1 MKENRCYGLIS
12 YATVCHF
19 QRQAD
24 NLIVESAW
32 DVENLEVICCYP
44 FICISR
50 KNLYIRITASD
61 SSKIYTIIYKEKMKL
76 FSGKKRIYKWEGG
89 RRVNTAQETKWIHR
103 IKLFGSSKDADSL
116 VRAYYDE
123 IYIFVA
129 RQISDKELARDLTQ
143 EIFISMLRSI
153 ASYQKKRSSF
163 RTWLYR
169 IATNKIIDFRR
180 KALPDTIPLDELDE
194 TETVDY
200 VGRIDYENNI
210 VQAEFLEKIE
220 KYVSSF
226 QLDIQQIFRLHIYG
240 GQTFQEIAVLTG
252 MPEASVKSK
261 YYRLIRQVRR
271 EFYDE
276 YTEIVRS

>member
-1 MKENRCYGLIS
+1 M
-12 YATVCHF
+12 
-19 QRQAD
+19 
-24 NLIVESAW
+24 
-32 DVENLEVICCYP
+32 
-44 FICISR
+44 
-50 KNLYIRITASD
+50 
-61 SSKIYTIIYKEKMKL
+61 
-76 FSGKKRIYKWEGG
+76 
-89 RRVNTAQETKWIHR
+89 NTAQEKKWIHR
-103 IKLFGSSKDADSL
+103 IKFFGSSKDADSL

-123 IYIFVA
+123 IYIFVV

-153 ASYQKKRSSF
+153 ASYQEKRSSF

-180 KALPDTIPLDELDE
+180 MALPNTIPLEELDE
-194 TETVDY
+194 TEIVDY
-200 VGRIDYENNI
+200 MGRIDYENNI
-210 VQAEFLEKIE
+210 AQAGFLEKIE
-220 KYVSSF
+220 HYVSSF
-226 QLDIQQIFRLHIYG
+226 QLDVQQIFRLHIYG
-240 GQTFQEIAVLTG
+240 EQTFQEIAVLTG

>member
-1 MKENRCYGLIS
+1 MN
-12 YATVCHF
+12 
-19 QRQAD
+19 
-24 NLIVESAW
+24 N
-32 DVENLEVICCYP
+32 
-44 FICISR
+44 
-50 KNLYIRITASD
+50 
-61 SSKIYTIIYKEKMKL
+61 
-76 FSGKKRIYKWEGG
+76 
-89 RRVNTAQETKWIHR
+89 AQETKWIHR
-103 IKLFGSSKDADSL
+103 IKLFGSSKAADSL

-129 RQISDKELARDLTQ
+129 RQINDKELARDLTQ
-143 EIFISMLRSI
+143 EIFVSMLRSI

-169 IATNKIIDFRR
+169 IATKKIIDFRR
-180 KALPDTIPLDELDE
+180 KVLLDTIPLEDLDE
-194 TETVDY
+194 TETASF
-200 VGRIDYENNI
+200 VGRMDYENNI

-220 KYVSSF
+220 KYVSRF
-226 QLDIQQIFRLHIYG
+226 QLDVQQIFRLHIYG

>member
-1 MKENRCYGLIS
+1 M
-12 YATVCHF
+12 
-19 QRQAD
+19 
-24 NLIVESAW
+24 
-32 DVENLEVICCYP
+32 
-44 FICISR
+44 
-50 KNLYIRITASD
+50 
-61 SSKIYTIIYKEKMKL
+61 
-76 FSGKKRIYKWEGG
+76 
-89 RRVNTAQETKWIHR
+89 NTLQETKCIHR

-116 VRAYYDE
+116 VRTYYDE

-129 RQISDKELARDLTQ
+129 RQINDKELACDLTQ

-153 ASYQKKRSSF
+153 ASYQEKRSSF

-180 KALPDTIPLDELDE
+180 KTLPDTILPTELDE
-194 TETVDY
+194 TETADY

-210 VQAEFLEKIE
+210 VQAEFLKKIE
-220 KYVSSF
+220 HYVSSF
-226 QLDIQQIFRLHIYG
+226 QLDVQQIFRLHIYG
-240 GQTFQEIAVLTG
+240 EQTFQEIAVLTG

-261 YYRLIRQVRR
+261 YYRLIKQIRR

>member
-1 MKENRCYGLIS
+1 M
-12 YATVCHF
+12 
-19 QRQAD
+19 
-24 NLIVESAW
+24 
-32 DVENLEVICCYP
+32 
-44 FICISR
+44 
-50 KNLYIRITASD
+50 
-61 SSKIYTIIYKEKMKL
+61 
-76 FSGKKRIYKWEGG
+76 
-89 RRVNTAQETKWIHR
+89 NTAQEKKWIHR
-103 IKLFGSSKDADSL
+103 IKFLGSSKDADSL

-153 ASYQKKRSSF
+153 ASYQEKRSSF

-180 KALPDTIPLDELDE
+180 MALPNTIPLEELDE
-194 TETVDY
+194 TEIVDY
-200 VGRIDYENNI
+200 MGRIDYEHNI
-210 VQAEFLEKIE
+210 AQAEFLEKIE
-220 KYVSSF
+220 HYVSSF
-226 QLDIQQIFRLHIYG
+226 QLDVQQIFRLHIYG
-240 GQTFQEIAVLTG
+240 EQTFQEIAVLTG

-271 EFYDE
+271 EFHDE